1 MKTGRHANNRTLPP
15 LCHVRIGWL
24 DGAMKTATPVSTR
37 QVLHDFGLAC
47 LLALG
52 VGASVGLVAAAAVTL
67 VATLN
72 P

>member
-1 MKTGRHANNRTLPP
+1 
-15 LCHVRIGWL
+15 
-24 DGAMKTATPVSTR
+24 MKTATHVSTR

-52 VGASVGLVAAAAVTL
+52 VGMSVGLVAAAAVTL

-72 P
+72 A